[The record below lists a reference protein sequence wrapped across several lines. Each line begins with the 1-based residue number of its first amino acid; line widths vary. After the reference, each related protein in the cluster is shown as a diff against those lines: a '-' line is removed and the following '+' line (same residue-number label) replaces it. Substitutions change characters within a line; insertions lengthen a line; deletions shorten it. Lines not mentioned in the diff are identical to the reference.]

1 MLSNILLYCQTCPL
15 DPSTTTSLAVWD
27 VHRNFH
33 RQHLLSMF
41 SANRY
46 IHQHQKDVSRAL
58 VSKVKHQKDNF
69 LHDRAG
75 KSPKTTEHFHS
86 IRDYWSTIQEKERKI
101 CVCKTRSLNNY
112 FTQFFGRHYN
122 SLTRI
127 QRNDITLN
135 QTVALRVWIL
145 EDFCATQ
152 KILMAIP

>member
-1 MLSNILLYCQTCPL
+1 
-15 DPSTTTSLAVWD
+15 
-27 VHRNFH
+27 
-33 RQHLLSMF
+33 MF

-86 IRDYWSTIQEKERKI
+86 IRDYWTTIQEKERKI

-152 KILMAIP
+152 KILMAILNDKVVVFEIYKLPSACSLLQSLRERNIVSQLREK